1 MTNFS
6 SPLRRRS
13 FLAILSAAGFLVSS
27 CAWTKGEP
35 EISAQELAV
44 RGVVAEKT
52 QLMTQANAL
61 ANSNSLFAPALK
73 VVAQHNEIHIY
84 ALAKFMPTATPQNSF
99 SPILDPGI
107 NLAELSAKCASFSD
121 SHLELACSDLD
132 TELSRT
138 LALIAGSE
146 ITHHALLNGLAS

>member
-13 FLAILSAAGFLVSS
+13 FLAILGAAGFLVSS

-35 EISAQELAV
+35 EISAQELSV
-44 RGVVAEKT
+44 LGVTAEKT
-52 QLMTQANAL
+52 QLITEAYAL
-61 ANSNSLFAPALK
+61 ANSNLLFAPALN
-73 VVAQHNEIHIY
+73 VVAQHNEIHIS
-84 ALAKFMPTATPQNSF
+84 ALAKFMPPATTQISV

-107 NLAELSAKCASFSD
+107 GLAELAAKCASFSD
-121 SHLELACSDLD
+121 GHLKLACSDID
-132 TELSRT
+132 AELSRT

-146 ITHHALLNGLAS
+146 IAHHALLTALTP